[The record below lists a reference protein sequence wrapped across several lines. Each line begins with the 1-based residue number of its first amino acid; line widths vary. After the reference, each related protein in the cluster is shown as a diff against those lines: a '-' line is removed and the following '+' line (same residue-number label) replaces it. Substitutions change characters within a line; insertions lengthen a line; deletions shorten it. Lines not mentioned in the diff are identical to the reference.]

1 MNLETFNK
9 DVIPLQSTMQLLA
22 ERILGSTEDAED
34 VVQEIFV
41 TLWQRR
47 EELDKV
53 LKLDRYCLFAVRTR
67 CIDILRKQSHKK
79 EQVDIIPD
87 ISDEE
92 VLAEAE
98 KTEKYCELLGK
109 LMEDLPEKQRQVL
122 HLRYFEDND
131 TEKIGQKLNMSSSNV
146 YTTISRAIQS
156 LKDKLNHLYI

>member
-9 DVIPLQSTMQLLA
+9 DVIPLQSAMQLLA

-34 VVQEIFV
+34 VVQEVFL

-53 LKLDRYCLFAVRTR
+53 LKLDRYCLFAVRAR
-67 CIDILRKQSHKK
+67 CIDIIRKQRHKK
-79 EQVDIIPD
+79 EQIDIIPD
-87 ISDEE
+87 ISDDEI
-92 VLAEAE
+92 LAETE
-98 KTEKYCELLGK
+98 KTEKYCELLCK
-109 LMEDLPEKQRQVL
+109 LMGELPEKQRQAI

-131 TEKIGQKLNMSSSNV
+131 TYQIGQKLNMSCNNV